1 MATLG
6 LTEAER
12 ESIERFERNVVQP
25 SMTALVILDFWA
37 EWCGPCKQLSPILD
51 KVSADYT
58 SKGVKL
64 AKIDVDQLSR
74 LRH

>member
-25 SMTALVILDFWA
+25 SMTAL
-37 EWCGPCKQLSPILD
+37 
-51 KVSADYT
+51 
-58 SKGVKL
+58 
-64 AKIDVDQLSR
+64 LSR
-74 LRH
+74 ANPGARKEVMRYDNLQRTND